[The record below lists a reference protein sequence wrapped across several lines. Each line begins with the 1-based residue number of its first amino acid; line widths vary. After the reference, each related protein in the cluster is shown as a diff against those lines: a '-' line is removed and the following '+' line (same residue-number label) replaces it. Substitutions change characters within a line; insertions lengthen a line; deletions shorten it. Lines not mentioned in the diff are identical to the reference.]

1 MCDFLLNNLDRHP
14 GSKPEERRIAIRD
27 PGVKGNIGAMF
38 AGFRIDPPL
47 ALRIFRNDR
56 YLNYKGILKAI

>member
-1 MCDFLLNNLDRHP
+1 MFFLLDSHP

-27 PGVKGNIGAMF
+27 PWVKGNIEAMF
-38 AGFRIDPPL
+38 AGFRIDPPS

-56 YLNYKGILKAI
+56 YLNY